1 MNLKHLKSV
10 SYGGKR
16 LGSRISDSRRV
27 SDASRKN
34 SALSIAKKL
43 SRLVGDVWDEL
54 DIDSGS
60 ELMADKNKCKKF
72 VDRMKSEIAK
82 LGYTELSQEVF
93 DYLEDWNNHSLNFVL
108 KALNLFGNA
117 DDYYS
122 YIIEHADRWI
132 YTYNV
137 FLMAYNGEFY
147 DLKGNK
153 VSDSRRISD
162 YRGQYIGESQY
173 KDKYI
178 ELADMLY
185 RMIPD
190 GLTYQEASEILEDEG
205 LVLVEYGGEEYRY
218 AVYAYE
224 DDERFGDY
232 GNSDAGVWLDYESDG
247 EMYVTD
253 AYKVG

>member
-1 MNLKHLKSV
+1 MNLRKF
-10 SYGGKR
+10 
-16 LGSRISDSRRV
+16 GSRRIKDNDEFIGSELKDYIWS
-27 SDASRKN
+27 
-34 SALSIAKKL
+34 AKKL
-43 SRLVGDVWDEL
+43 STKQLANYFMEAMTS
-54 DIDSGS
+54 SGVDD
-60 ELMADKNKCKKF
+60 ATYVNVCKK
-72 VDRMKSEIAK
+72 V
-82 LGYTELSQEVF
+82 LGWLK
-93 DYLEDWNNHSLNFVL
+93 DWNQ
-108 KALNLFGNA
+108 K
-117 DDYYS
+117 Y
-122 YIIEHADRWI
+122 
-132 YTYNV
+132 
-137 FLMAYNGEFY
+137 
-147 DLKGNK
+147 NK
-153 VSDSRRISD
+153 VSDSRRVAD

-205 LVLVEYGGEEYRY
+205 LVLVEYGGGFGGKYPSY